1 MFPIANKSIS
11 RMQCHTATCTA
22 HTHTHAK
29 KIQTKSAKLL
39 ARRAAE
45 QKNTDHAD
53 TDTVTNSTFCTRMHG
68 RVCEKRNISIRIF
81 VPAIFFSDFY
91 LFDSLSLAGSFL
103 LSLRLVS
110 FFFLFLL
117 PFIIIVFI
125 FFFIILFYLWVANL
139 CKSWDIPQQCADF
152 CLFINKNNIALS

>member
-81 VPAIFFSDFY
+81 VPTIFFSDFDF
-91 LFDSLSLAGSFL
+91 FDSLSLAGSFL

-110 FFFLFLL
+110 FFFYFCYHSLL
-117 PFIIIVFI
+117 LSW
-125 FFFIILFYLWVANL
+125 FFSLLFY
-139 CKSWDIPQQCADF
+139 
-152 CLFINKNNIALS
+152 FIYGSLIFASHEIFRNSVLTFVYLLIKII